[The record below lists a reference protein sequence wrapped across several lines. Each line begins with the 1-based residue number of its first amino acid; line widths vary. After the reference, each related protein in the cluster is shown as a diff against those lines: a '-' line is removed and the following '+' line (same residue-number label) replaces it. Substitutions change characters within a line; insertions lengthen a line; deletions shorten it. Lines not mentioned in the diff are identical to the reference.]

1 MVEAKGVINRWSGR
15 APMVM
20 SAAAMAVLVLSLTT
34 GWGRGSG
41 DEGAAAHSW
50 QLLVGL
56 QIPLILAFA
65 ATANWRQPRGPIAI
79 LGLQILGLLLAMA
92 PVAILR
98 L

>member
-1 MVEAKGVINRWSGR
+1 MTEAKGVINRWSGW
-15 APMVM
+15 APIGM
-20 SAAAMAVLVLSLTT
+20 SAAALALVVVALTT
-34 GWGRGSG
+34 GWERGAH
-41 DEGAAAHSW
+41 DEGAVAHSW

-56 QIPLILAFA
+56 QVPLILAFVV
-65 ATANWRQPRGPIAI
+65 TSDWRRPRGPVGV